1 MKTIIYRRYGTP
13 EVMQLREQPVPIAGK
28 GQVRVKVHATAINDW
43 DWTLLRGQPLILRLL
58 SGPFKPKTSILGTE
72 VAGVVAALG
81 NGVTGFA
88 VGDRVYGDL
97 SEAGFGGFAEYV
109 SVPEKAVHPMT
120 ANMTFEQAAALP
132 HAGLLALQGL
142 VDVGGIRQGDRVLIN
157 GAGGGVGAIGL
168 GIAKAFGCKV
178 TGVDKASKLGALNAM
193 GFDDTLDYE
202 QTDFTRQG
210 QRYDLVLDAKT
221 TRSPLRYLKVLEPG
235 GRYVS
240 VGGYLPKLFQLFCAG
255 PVVRRVTNKQL
266 NILALKPNQ
275 GLDRLNDLFES
286 GALNCMIDGPFDLA
300 DVPAAMARFGRA
312 DHLGKIVISVV

>member
-1 MKTIIYRRYGTP
+1 MKSIIYRRYGTP
-13 EVMQLREQPVPIAGK
+13 EVMQLLEQPEPIAARD
-28 GQVRVKVHATAINDW
+28 QVLVKVHATAINDW

-81 NGVTGFA
+81 DGVTGFS

-202 QTDFTRQG
+202 QTDFTRHG

-221 TRSPLRYLKVLEPG
+221 TRSPLRYLKALEPG

-255 PVVRRVTNKQL
+255 PVIRKVTNKQL
-266 NILALKPNQ
+266 KILALKPNQ
-275 GLDRLNDLFES
+275 GLDRLKDLFES
-286 GALNCMIDGPFDLA
+286 GALNCMIDGPFALA

>member
-1 MKTIIYRRYGTP
+1 MKAIIYRRYGTP

-43 DWTLLRGQPLILRLL
+43 DWTLLRGQPHLLRLF
-58 SGPFKPKTSILGTE
+58 SGPFKPKITILGTE
-72 VAGVVAALG
+72 VAGVVEALG
-81 NGVTGFA
+81 EGVTRFA

-97 SEAGFGGFAEYV
+97 SEAGFGGFADYV
-109 SVPEKAVHPMT
+109 SVPENAVHPMT
-120 ANMTFEQAAALP
+120 TNMTFEQAATLP

-142 VDVGGIRQGDRVLIN
+142 VGAGAIRHGDRVLIN

-168 GIAKAFGCKV
+168 GIAKTYGCSV

-202 QTDFTRQG
+202 QTDFTRYG

-221 TRSPLRYLKVLEPG
+221 THSPLRYLNALEPG

-255 PVVRRVTNKQL
+255 PVIRKVTNKQL
-266 NILALKPNQ
+266 IILALKPNQ

-286 GALNCMIDGPFDLA
+286 GALHCMIDGPFALT

>member
-1 MKTIIYRRYGTP
+1 MKAIIYRRYGMP
-13 EVMQLREQPVPIAGK
+13 DVMQLTDQPMPVAAK
-28 GQVRVKVHATAINDW
+28 GQVLIGVHATAINDW
-43 DWTLLRGQPLILRLL
+43 DWTLLRGQPYVLRLL
-58 SGPFKPKTSILGTE
+58 SGPFKPKTTILGTE

-81 NGVTGFA
+81 EGVNHLA

-97 SEAGFGGFAEYV
+97 SEAGFGGFADYV
-109 SVPEKAVHPMT
+109 SVPEKAVHPMS

-142 VDVGGIRQGDRVLIN
+142 VEVGGIRQGDRVLIN

-168 GIAKAFGCKV
+168 GIAKTYGCRV
-178 TGVDKASKLGALNAM
+178 TGVDKASKLGALKAM

-202 QTDFTRQG
+202 QMDFTRYG
-210 QRYDLVLDAKT
+210 ERYDLVLDAKT
-221 TRSPLRYLKVLEPG
+221 TRSPWQYLKALEPG

-255 PVVRRVTNKQL
+255 PVIRKVTGKQVRL
-266 NILALKPNQ
+266 LALKPNQ
-275 GLDRLNDLFES
+275 GLDRLNDMFES
-286 GALNCMIDGPFDLA
+286 GALSCMIDGPFALA

-312 DHLGKIVISVV
+312 DHQGKIVISVV